1 MSKINAVRFIN
12 LNYNRGAIRVSDE
25 TMHFNGDSTLIKLD
39 NGGGK
44 TVLVQM
50 MTAPFVQKR
59 YRNMK
64 DRPFSSYFTSSRPT
78 FILVEWLLDQNAGFV
93 MTGMM
98 VRKNQ
103 SPADGNEDELEIIN
117 ILSEYREP
125 CLQDIHHIPVVE
137 KTKDDIT
144 LKNFAACRQ
153 LFDSYKK
160 DRSLRFF
167 SYDMN
172 NSAQS
177 RQYFD
182 KLMEYG
188 IDYREWQNIIK
199 KVNEEES
206 GLSKLFSDSKDER
219 GLVEKWFLY
228 TIENK
233 LNRDQNRMQEFRNIL
248 EKYVASYHRNQSKI
262 RQRDTILHFEQEA
275 EKIREQAEVY
285 QSSSQRWVEKRNE
298 IAVYI
303 QKLLSLQTAV
313 QQELANE
320 EAYIEELKT
329 SILKTDHERLSAE
342 YYGAQDQLTVIDEKI
357 SVLTDLLSETE
368 SKRKQ
373 WEYTLHLLQLAE
385 KQEQVDSARSDYQD
399 AVQALDVCRKKGE
412 DLKPERDYIGYLL
425 HQYYDEVIV
434 AIETELTKTDTSITE
449 LSETRHHTEIQI
461 TKTEQSIREA
471 AQEKG
476 SLKASVQAYD
486 HEEHRFFVRWKVD
499 LNRNLMGEY
508 DAGFLQILSD
518 RLENEL
524 TEATKERTAKRKQ
537 LEQTKFSIRKQE
549 QNLSRK
555 EEARQKVSQLL
566 KSAETALS
574 HYEEQLQ
581 YRRTV
586 LQYLELREDVLFD
599 KERILRAADSK
610 ISELEILI
618 EKTSIEVEQIKEE
631 IHNLTT
637 GRTIPI
643 SPELQR
649 MLEGLGIHTVYGME
663 WLKKNGKSEQ
673 ENLALVDCSPFLP
686 YALIMSEKEFQRLSD
701 AELPVFTGAPIPIV
715 TRESLSEDSS
725 ERAASADTPAGVH
738 FYMMFNRN
746 LLNEE
751 RLAELLDR
759 KNRDLDFKKEEL
771 ERKRKEF
778 REYIERR
785 NKISEQVV
793 TKDTYE
799 ETKESI
805 SEAKEQ
811 LQKIKT
817 SYAEISGH
825 LADLRKTEED
835 LGTEINALTKKID
848 ELSQKKED
856 LLLLSQAYERY
867 LSQRKELVQC
877 EKKLS
882 RLDSDKNRMQIRL
895 KQIEEQ
901 IQLFRNK
908 RAELSVDE
916 KEKRAEASIYQIY
929 HEVLAPDGFQSELA
943 DDYTALIARYSAIT
957 DSVSREVKELEAA
970 QKKAADSLA
979 KAEKALAHLAGK
991 HDIPAEEWRA
1001 IRYSM
1006 AELDHVEE
1014 TIDNLGK
1021 ELTENTDTKHRL
1033 EINQA
1038 KVTKSIDHILE
1049 SMQKE
1054 CGIQIPVPRE
1064 EIHSIDYAGQKNI
1077 LINEKKQ
1084 HEKEAK
1090 QLQDRIVVLRTNL
1103 TTLAEFQDIVV
1114 VSAVRFKQDFS
1125 RFSEEDFRTFTGS
1138 LQRDDRVL
1146 EKDVSEQ
1153 RNRLEKVI
1161 QQIMRMDDF
1170 KDDYYKK
1177 PLETFSALTADS
1189 DQVLKQLEVV
1199 LQSYHDLL
1207 EKLKV
1212 DIAFIEK
1219 ERIHV
1224 IAALKEYT
1232 LELHSQMGKIDRNS
1246 SILVRGKPLKMLKIT
1261 LPSWEE
1267 YDNIYQRRLEDFV
1280 DDITNKGIALLEKG
1294 ETTHDLVGKRLTTR
1308 ELYDSVVGISN
1319 VRIQL
1324 YKIEAQRELP
1334 ISWSEVA
1341 KNSGGEGFLSAF
1353 IVLSSLLYYMRRD
1366 ETDIFADRNE
1376 GKVLLMDNPFAQTNA
1391 SHLLKPMMETA
1402 KKNNTQ
1408 LICLTGL
1415 GGESIYNRFDNIYVL
1430 NLVEAAL
1437 SNNLY
1442 LRGKHITGK
1451 EPEIV
1456 SFSRFEVTDYEQ
1468 EEMLF

>member
-12 LNYNRGAIRVSDE
+12 LNYNHGAFRVSDE
-25 TMHFNGDSTLIKLD
+25 TMHFNGDSTLVKLD

-64 DRPFSSYFTSSRPT
+64 DRPFSGYFTSGRPT

-103 SPADGNEDELEIIN
+103 TPADSNDDELEIIN

-125 CLQDIHHIPVVE
+125 CLQDIHHLQVVE
-137 KTKDDIT
+137 KTKDEIT
-144 LKNFAACRQ
+144 LKSFAACRQ

-206 GLSKLFSDSKDER
+206 GLSKLFSDCKDER

-233 LNRDQNRMQEFRNIL
+233 LNRDQNRMQEFRNIV
-248 EKYVASYHRNQSKI
+248 EKYIASYHRNQSKI
-262 RQRDTILHFEQEA
+262 RQKDTILHFEQEA
-275 EKIREQAEVY
+275 ERIREQAEVY
-285 QSSSQRWVEKRNE
+285 QSASQKWTGKRNE
-298 IAVYI
+298 IAAYI
-303 QKLLSLQTAV
+303 QELLSLQAAV

-320 EAYIEELKT
+320 EAYIEELKA

-342 YYGAQDQLTVIDEKI
+342 YYGTQDQLTVIGEKI

-368 SKRKQ
+368 SKKMQ
-373 WEYTLHLLQLAE
+373 WEHTLHLLQLAE
-385 KQEQVDSARSDYQD
+385 KQEQVDAARADYQD

-425 HQYYDEVIV
+425 HQYYDEVI
-434 AIETELTKTDTSITE
+434 AEIETEITKTDTSITE
-449 LSETRHHTEIQI
+449 LTETRHNAEIQI
-461 TKTEQSIREA
+461 ASTEQSIREA
-471 AQEKG
+471 EQEKG
-476 SLKASVQAYD
+476 SLKASVEAYD
-486 HEEHRFFVRWKVD
+486 HEEHRFFIRWKVD

-518 RLENEL
+518 QLENEL
-524 TEATKERTAKRKQ
+524 TEATKDRTAKRKQ
-537 LEQTKFSIRKQE
+537 LEQTKISIRKQE
-549 QNLSRK
+549 QALSRK

-566 KSAETALS
+566 KSAETVLS
-574 HYEEQLQ
+574 QYEEQLQ

-618 EKTSIEVEQIKEE
+618 EKAGIEAEQIKEE

-643 SPELQR
+643 SPELQK

-663 WLKKNGKSEQ
+663 WMKKNGKSEQ
-673 ENLALVDCSPFLP
+673 ENLALVDRSPFLP

-701 AELPVFTGAPIPIV
+701 AALPVYTGAPIPIV
-715 TRESLSEDSS
+715 TRECL
-725 ERAASADTPAGVH
+725 SADSTEGSGSTDSPAGVH

-751 RLAELLDR
+751 RLAELLER
-759 KNRDLDFKKEEL
+759 KKRDLDFKKEEID
-771 ERKRKEF
+771 RKRKEF

-785 NKISEQVV
+785 NKVSEQTV

-805 SEAKEQ
+805 SEHKEQ
-811 LQKIKT
+811 LQTIKT
-817 SYAEISGH
+817 SYAEISGQ
-825 LADLRKTEED
+825 LAGLRKAEEA
-835 LGTEINALTKKID
+835 LAAEINALAKKID
-848 ELSQKKED
+848 ELNQKKED
-856 LLLLSQAYERY
+856 LLLLTQAYERY
-867 LSQRKELVQC
+867 LSQKKALVQC

-882 RLDSDKNRMQIRL
+882 KLDSDKNRMQGRL
-895 KQIEEQ
+895 KQLEDQ
-901 IQLFRNK
+901 IQLLKNK
-908 RAELSVDE
+908 HIELSGNE
-916 KEKRAEASIYQIY
+916 KDIRAEASLYQMY
-929 HEVLAPDGFQSELA
+929 QEAAAPDGFPSELTG
-943 DDYTALIARYSAIT
+943 DFTALIARYSAIT
-957 DSVSREVKELEAA
+957 ENVSREEKELEAA
-970 QKKAADSLA
+970 QKRAADTLA
-979 KAEKALAHLAGK
+979 KAEKSLSHLAGK
-991 HDIPAEEWRA
+991 HKMYPEEWQG
-1001 IRYSM
+1001 IHYSM
-1006 AELDHVEE
+1006 AELDHAEE
-1014 TIDNLGK
+1014 TIDNLNK
-1021 ELTENTDTKHRL
+1021 ESTANTGAKHQL
-1033 EINQA
+1033 EIDQA
-1038 KVTKSIDHILE
+1038 KATKSIDHILE
-1049 SMQKE
+1049 SMQRE
-1054 CGIQIPVPRE
+1054 CGVQTPVPRE

-1090 QLQDRIVVLRTNL
+1090 RLQDRSVVLRSNL
-1103 TTLAEFQDIVV
+1103 TTLAEYQDIAVAG
-1114 VSAVRFKQDFS
+1114 AVRFKQDFS
-1125 RFSEEDFRTFTGS
+1125 RFSEEDFRAFTGS
-1138 LQRDDRVL
+1138 LQRDDRSL

-1153 RNRLEKVI
+1153 RNRLEKII

-1170 KDDYYKK
+1170 KDDYYRK
-1177 PLETFSALTADS
+1177 PLETFSSLTADS

-1199 LQSYHDLL
+1199 LQSYRDLL
-1207 EKLKV
+1207 EKLMV

-1232 LELHSQMGKIDRNS
+1232 SELHAQMGKIDRNS

-1267 YDNIYQRRLEDFV
+1267 NDNIYHRRLEDFV
-1280 DDITNKGIALLEKG
+1280 DDITNKGIVLLEKG
-1294 ETTHDLVGKRLTTR
+1294 ENTHDLVGKRLTTK

-1415 GGESIYNRFDNIYVL
+1415 SGESIYNRFDNIYVL

-1437 SNNLY
+1437 SNIQY
-1442 LRGKHITGK
+1442 LRGKHLTGK

-1456 SFSRFEVTDYEQ
+1456 SFARIEVTDYEQ
-1468 EEMLF
+1468 MEMLF